1 MSMLM
6 AKLSAYMFT
15 ARCLILAGKEDS
27 MNMDPFS
34 YIKKNKVSDNTAIK
48 GFGVSAYN
56 LLIVLAAIGI
66 VTTVIICGIRLL
78 GKGKSRQEG
87 KSRLG
92 IIILTGIAIFAF
104 VFIANQVLKI
114 ANKLI

>member
-15 ARCLILAGKEDS
+15 VRCWILAEKEVS
-27 MNMDPFS
+27 MDMDPFS

-48 GFGVSAYN
+48 GLGVSVFN
-56 LLIVLAAIGI
+56 LLIALAATGI
-66 VTTVIICGIRLL
+66 LMTIIICGIRLF

-92 IIILTGIAIFAF
+92 IIILTGIAIFSF
-104 VFIANQVLKI
+104 VFFANQILKI
-114 ANKLI
+114 ANNFI